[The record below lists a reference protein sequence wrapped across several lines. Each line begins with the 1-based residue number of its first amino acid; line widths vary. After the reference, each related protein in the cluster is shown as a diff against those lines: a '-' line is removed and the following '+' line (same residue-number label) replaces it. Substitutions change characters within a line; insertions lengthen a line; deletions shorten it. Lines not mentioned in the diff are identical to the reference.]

1 MTTRQSN
8 FPTGI
13 TSQVVGLPPATAT
26 AISVIQ
32 SASFQ
37 FAIVAA
43 ETNTLA
49 NPLFL
54 GQEIGLNV
62 ATLSGGGARVV
73 TCASAVNQ
81 AGNTIL
87 TFGAVADCCILR
99 AVLKG
104 TDLRWILEFNDGVAL
119 S

>member
-1 MTTRQSN
+1 MATPQSN

-13 TSQVVGLPPATAT
+13 TSQVVGTAPATAT
-26 AISVIQ
+26 AIAVTQ

-37 FAIVAA
+37 FAIAAA

-49 NPLFL
+49 SPLFL
-54 GQEIGLNV
+54 GQEISLNV
-62 ATLSGGGARVV
+62 ATLTGGGSRVV
-73 TCASAVNQ
+73 TCATAVNQ